1 LSDRL
6 VGKGIW
12 TVRGHRLEVSLMARL
27 VANGETLYS
36 AQTEISDW
44 DIVATD
50 GSSIENVLRDHLQNL
65 EIGLFCRLI
74 QDWR

>member
-12 TVRGHRLEVSLMARL
+12 TVRGHKLEVSLMARM

-36 AQTEISDW
+36 AQTEISDG
-44 DIVATD
+44 DILATD
-50 GSSIENVLRDHLQNL
+50 GSSIEDVLRDHLQVL
-65 EIGLFCRLI
+65 DIGLFCRLI
-74 QDWR
+74 QDCR